1 MLQRLTLKDFKLF
14 DESGITIEPG
24 KITVLIGVNGSGKSS
39 VLQALLLLK
48 QSVKT
53 EQIVP
58 AGQFI
63 NVGSFKDIT
72 HGRDSS
78 LVKMGL
84 TATYQDFDCEEQ
96 IEPPIAS
103 EGTFDY
109 DASFADNLL
118 VSSKATIGGSDGK
131 HLTVRKNYS
140 SNYVDFDRIMVQG
153 IARIDLSPTNQVGYP
168 LDVAKVTPVKL
179 TQDGTLEEQIKAAMQ
194 PHKVTSVTS
203 LVNTLLST
211 VITLLQGFTLVP
223 AIRGFQYLT
232 YNIWQGDPPE
242 NLTEA
247 QGPDHMATLV
257 ANIFS
262 SDPDLAERV
271 SDRLI
276 TVFQRS
282 GRLRHRL
289 DQGRLA
295 TELSDRGRSINLFNE
310 AFGLSQ
316 LVIPL
321 LALVKAPEGSLVGI
335 EEPENHLHPRAQA
348 GLCDVFVDIATHED
362 KQLILTT
369 HSEHI
374 LMGLLTAVANGQLRP
389 NDLAVYEFR
398 REDDSAR
405 AERLEVNEYGQIA
418 GGLKGFLEADLD
430 EIGELIEA
438 RFR

>member
-1 MLQRLTLKDFKLF
+1 MLQRLTLKNFKLF

-39 VLQALLLLK
+39 VLQSLLLLK

-63 NVGSFKDIT
+63 NAGSFKDIA
-72 HGRDSS
+72 HGRDS
-78 LVKMGL
+78 GL
-84 TATYQDFDCEEQ
+84 LKIGIAATYHDFDLEEQ

-103 EGTFDY
+103 AGTFDY
-109 DASFADNLL
+109 DASFVDNLL

-131 HLTVRKNYS
+131 HLTARKNYS
-140 SNYVDFDRIMVQG
+140 SNYVDFDHIMVQG

-168 LDVAKVTPVKL
+168 LDM
-179 TQDGTLEEQIKAAMQ
+179 AA
-194 PHKVTSVTS
+194 
-203 LVNTLLST
+203 
-211 VITLLQGFTLVP
+211 
-223 AIRGFQYLT
+223 
-232 YNIWQGDPPE
+232 
-242 NLTEA
+242 
-247 QGPDHMATLV
+247 LV

-276 TVFQRS
+276 RVFQRS

-295 TELSDRGRSINLFNE
+295 TELSDRSRSINLFNE

-316 LVIPL
+316 LVILL

-335 EEPENHLHPRAQA
+335 EEPENHLHPKAQA
-348 GLCDVFVDIATHED
+348 GLCDVFVDIATRED

-389 NDLAVYEFR
+389 NDLAVYAFR

-430 EIGELIEA
+430 EIGELHKWESTWEIVTS
-438 RFR
+438 